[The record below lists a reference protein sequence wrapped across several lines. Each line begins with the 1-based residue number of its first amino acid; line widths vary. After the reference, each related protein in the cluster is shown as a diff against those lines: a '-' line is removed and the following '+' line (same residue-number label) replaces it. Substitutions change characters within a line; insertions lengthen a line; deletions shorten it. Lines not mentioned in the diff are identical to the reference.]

1 LIQEDRIMKKI
12 FSSTSAF
19 ALLLSVSV
27 LIFLLGGCGSVP
39 SETASAPPTENAGE
53 ASVAPTGA
61 VETPEDVFVFSRDN
75 FPRMDGSTSM
85 IPLGQA
91 IASVLLGESRDKVAS
106 LAAFNKTSQSYRNLM
121 NGDADIVIAAEPS
134 AAVFDE
140 MKQADFQYDMTPI
153 ATDAL
158 VFLVN
163 ASNPVKDLTT
173 EQIQKIYTGEIKNWK
188 EVGGPDL
195 AIEAFQRNAESGSQT
210 LMEKLVMPGL
220 TMAEAPEGYMIGEM
234 EGLITAVRSF
244 DGTASAIGYTVYYYA
259 DDMKMADGL
268 RILSVDGV
276 TPSDETISTKAYPFL
291 NPYYAAIATDDTD
304 DSPAH
309 VLYNWLLSPEGK
321 NLIRTEGYV
330 PVAD

>member
-1 LIQEDRIMKKI
+1 MKKML
-12 FSSTSAF
+12 SAAPAT
-19 ALLLSVSV
+19 ALLLSVLG
-27 LIFLLGGCGSVP
+27 LISLLGGCL
-39 SETASAPPTENAGE
+39 AAPPAATDTPSAEVSAAASIPPTAAVE
-53 ASVAPTGA
+53 AS
-61 VETPEDVFVFSRDN
+61 EEEFVFTRGN

-91 IASVLLGESRDKVAS
+91 IASVLLGESRDQVAS

-121 NGDADIVIAAEPS
+121 NGDADIVIAGEPNPS
-134 AAVFDE
+134 VFDE
-140 MKQADFQYDMTPI
+140 MKQAGFLYDMTPI

-163 ASNPVKDLTT
+163 ASNPVDDLTT
-173 EQIQKIYTGEIKNWK
+173 EQVQKIYAGEITNWK

-210 LMEKLVMPGL
+210 LMEKLVMKDL
-220 TMAEAPEGYMIGEM
+220 AMAEAPEGYMIGEM
-234 EGLITAVRSF
+234 EGLISAVRSF

-268 RILSVDGV
+268 KILSVDGIE
-276 TPSDETISTKAYPFL
+276 PSDKTIASKDYPFL
-291 NPYYAAIATDDTD
+291 NPYYAAIAADEPEE
-304 DSPAH
+304 SPAR